1 MHSSRRLMSSKPQFF
16 ALLSSLVLLLGSVPA
31 YAAESDHRLSQGV
44 AVAVGA
50 GLEVTTGDYGN
61 TADATVVTMPV
72 LIAVNPSENS
82 DLTLEI
88 PLVYLSSRSSSDVVV
103 TRSGG
108 IGRRSRSVSTTS
120 TTSSTTT
127 TSATGLGDINL
138 SAGWTL
144 LHDDELTPRIRP
156 MLYLKA
162 PTGDDDKGLGTGTF
176 EGGAGLSLSKW
187 FGDFQ
192 LFGEAAYVLQNS
204 TTDYQGK
211 NYVSYSA
218 GGGMQA
224 TDRLFVTVYGRGSSA
239 RIEGGDAPL
248 EGRLKLNFLQSRR
261 VVWELYGLVGFS
273 DASPAGGG
281 GVLMM
286 YQF

>member
-1 MHSSRRLMSSKPQFF
+1 MHSSRRLMSSNSQLF
-16 ALLSSLVLLLGSVPA
+16 ALLSCLLLLSSVPA

-61 TADATVVTMPV
+61 SADATVVTMPV
-72 LIAVNPSENS
+72 LIAVNPSENT

-88 PLVYLSSRSSSDVVV
+88 PLVYLNSRSTSGVVV

-108 IGRRSRSVSTTS
+108 MGKRSVSTTS
-120 TTSSTTT
+120 TTTSTTT
-127 TSATGLGDINL
+127 TSAAGLGDINL

-162 PTGDDDKGLGTGTF
+162 PTGDDDRGLGTGTF
-176 EGGAGLSLSKW
+176 EGGAGLALSKW
-187 FGDFQ
+187 LGDFQ

-218 GGGMQA
+218 GGGVQA

-248 EGRLKLNFLQSRR
+248 EGRLKFNFLQSRR

-273 DASPAGGG
+273 DASPAAGGG
-281 GVLMM
+281 LLMM